1 MLQSERSA
9 LETMQRLEGILA
21 SAMDAII
28 TVNDQQ
34 RVVVFNPAAERMFGL
49 PSSEALGE
57 HISRFIPLRHHAAHA
72 EHIQRFIETGD
83 TNRQMGSLGAVSG
96 LRASGEEFPI
106 EASISQAQV
115 GGERLGTVILR
126 DITERRANEEARD
139 LLAREVDHR
148 AKNALAVVQ
157 AVSGNAGWTINPMSG
172 NTKAIAL
179 PEDAVKSLANET
191 DLTGLYNY
199 KVKGYKV
206 TLDGEEE
213 LSGAK
218 VYKVSM
224 TLPSGVRRINYIS
237 KDTFYILKIVAHTTI
252 NGQDIM
258 SENVQSDFRAVDGIY
273 YPFASEVTTSA
284 MPGTKMGLK
293 ITALEVNPQIDP
305 KIFEMPQ

>member
-1 MLQSERSA
+1 MQHSKNLFKALAFLIIVFVANAVNAQNVDDIIAKHVKAMGGDKLGKLQSMKISAEMDIMNMKVPITTTIVQNKGFRS
-9 LETMQRLEGILA
+9 E
-21 SAMDAII
+21 S
-28 TVNDQQ
+28 TVQG
-34 RVVVFNPAAERMFGL
+34 M
-49 PSSEALGE
+49 
-57 HISRFIPLRHHAAHA
+57 
-72 EHIQRFIETGD
+72 T
-83 TNRQMGSLGAVSG
+83 
-96 LRASGEEFPI
+96 
-106 EASISQAQV
+106 
-115 GGERLGTVILR
+115 
-126 DITERRANEEARD
+126 
-139 LLAREVDHR
+139 
-148 AKNALAVVQ
+148 VVQ